1 MNSNFEYYKIF
12 YYVAKYE
19 NLTKAATVLKTS
31 QPAVTR
37 TIHKLENELGCRLF
51 TRSKTGMQLTPEGRT
66 FYGYV
71 AAGCAQ
77 FFKGENDLSNLISLE
92 NGTIYI
98 SATETALHCYLFQA
112 MEEFNSLYPNVRFK
126 ILNNSTTESVNAVKE
141 GKVDLA
147 FVSANLQVA
156 KPLRMKILRK
166 YHDILISGNR
176 FGELKDD
183 GKEVSLKELVS
194 YPWISL
200 TAETIT
206 RRFLNEY
213 FEKNS
218 LTFTPDMELAT
229 TDMILPAVKHNLGLG
244 FMPHEEGHAAAL
256 PLTEIVSKLCTL
268 VEHNPDAFE
277 RIVEQSYTTALG
289 SLDEECAFRNEIA
302 LLSVS
307 SAVLCWA
314 LKLLKQ
320 PDSAQTTHEVCQA
333 YINNCLSEWD
343 SSLDCNA
350 KEILHKALF
359 SASEAG
365 DIRFIRYEEVDSSY
379 DPERDIVQKKDAFL
393 LKGSLLKS
401 LLHEYA
407 PGYSASDVIS
417 RLQSEHL
424 LSEFSS
430 AKKIRIN
437 SGTYVDARLL
447 TLKSSCLTEYEDS
460 D

>member
-19 NLTKAATVLKTS
+19 NLTKAAAALKTS

-37 TIHKLENELGCRLF
+37 TIHKLEGELGCRLF
-51 TRSKTGMQLTPEGRT
+51 TRNKTGMKLTPEGRT

-166 YHDILISGNR
+166 YRDILIAGKR
-176 FGELKDD
+176 FEELKA
-183 GKEVSLKELVS
+183 GKEELSLKELVS

-213 FEKNS
+213 FEKNG
-218 LTFTPDMELAT
+218 LTFMPDMELAT
-229 TDMILPAVKHNLGLG
+229 TDMILPAVRHNLGLG
-244 FMPHEEGHAAAL
+244 FIPAEFADAELESGQVFEIKVKEKL
-256 PLTEIVSKLCTL
+256 P
-268 VEHNPDAFE
+268 E
-277 RIVEQSYTTALG
+277 RNIILIYDMEYPQS
-289 SLDEECAFRNEIA
+289 IA
-302 LLSVS
+302 
-307 SAVLCWA
+307 
-314 LKLLKQ
+314 
-320 PDSAQTTHEVCQA
+320 
-333 YINNCLSEWD
+333 
-343 SSLDCNA
+343 A
-350 KEILHKALF
+350 KEFQKFLKEKDNE
-359 SASEAG
+359 SAN
-365 DIRFIRYEEVDSSY
+365 Y
-379 DPERDIVQKKDAFL
+379 KK
-393 LKGSLLKS
+393 
-401 LLHEYA
+401 
-407 PGYSASDVIS
+407 
-417 RLQSEHL
+417 
-424 LSEFSS
+424 
-430 AKKIRIN
+430 
-437 SGTYVDARLL
+437 
-447 TLKSSCLTEYEDS
+447 
-460 D
+460 

>member
-19 NLTKAATVLKTS
+19 NLTKAATALKTS

-37 TIHKLENELGCRLF
+37 TIHKLEGELGCRLF
-51 TRSKTGMQLTPEGRT
+51 TRSKTGMKLTPEGRT

-166 YHDILISGNR
+166 YRDILIAGMR
-176 FGELKDD
+176 FEELKA
-183 GKEVSLKELVS
+183 GKEELSLKELVS

-213 FEKNS
+213 FEKNG
-218 LTFTPDMELAT
+218 LTFAPDMELAT
-229 TDMILPAVKHNLGLG
+229 TDMILPAVRHNLGLG
-244 FMPHEEGHAAAL
+244 FIPAEFADAELKSGQVFEIKVKEKL
-256 PLTEIVSKLCTL
+256 P
-268 VEHNPDAFE
+268 E
-277 RIVEQSYTTALG
+277 RNIILIYDMEYPQ
-289 SLDEECAFRNEIA
+289 RIA
-302 LLSVS
+302 
-307 SAVLCWA
+307 
-314 LKLLKQ
+314 
-320 PDSAQTTHEVCQA
+320 
-333 YINNCLSEWD
+333 
-343 SSLDCNA
+343 A
-350 KEILHKALF
+350 KEF
-359 SASEAG
+359 
-365 DIRFIRYEEVDSSY
+365 
-379 DPERDIVQKKDAFL
+379 QKFL
-393 LKGSLLKS
+393 KEKG
-401 LLHEYA
+401 
-407 PGYSASDVIS
+407 
-417 RLQSEHL
+417 
-424 LSEFSS
+424 
-430 AKKIRIN
+430 N
-437 SGTYVDARLL
+437 
-447 TLKSSCLTEYEDS
+447 
-460 D
+460 

>member
-19 NLTKAATVLKTS
+19 NLTKAATALKTS

-37 TIHKLENELGCRLF
+37 TIHKLEGELGCRLF
-51 TRSKTGMQLTPEGRT
+51 TRSKTGMKLTPEGRT

-141 GKVDLA
+141 GQVDLA

-166 YHDILISGNR
+166 YRDILIAGMR
-176 FGELKDD
+176 FEELKA
-183 GKEVSLKELVS
+183 GKEELSLKELVS

-213 FEKNS
+213 FEKNG
-218 LTFTPDMELAT
+218 LTFAPDMELAT
-229 TDMILPAVKHNLGLG
+229 TDMILPAVRHNLGLG
-244 FMPHEEGHAAAL
+244 FIPAEFADAELKSGQVFEIKVKEKL
-256 PLTEIVSKLCTL
+256 PERNIILIYDTEY
-268 VEHNPDAFE
+268 P
-277 RIVEQSYTTALG
+277 QS
-289 SLDEECAFRNEIA
+289 IA
-302 LLSVS
+302 
-307 SAVLCWA
+307 
-314 LKLLKQ
+314 
-320 PDSAQTTHEVCQA
+320 
-333 YINNCLSEWD
+333 
-343 SSLDCNA
+343 A
-350 KEILHKALF
+350 KEF
-359 SASEAG
+359 
-365 DIRFIRYEEVDSSY
+365 
-379 DPERDIVQKKDAFL
+379 QKFL
-393 LKGSLLKS
+393 KEKG
-401 LLHEYA
+401 
-407 PGYSASDVIS
+407 
-417 RLQSEHL
+417 
-424 LSEFSS
+424 
-430 AKKIRIN
+430 N
-437 SGTYVDARLL
+437 
-447 TLKSSCLTEYEDS
+447 
-460 D
+460 

>member
-19 NLTKAATVLKTS
+19 NLTKAATALKTS

-37 TIHKLENELGCRLF
+37 TIHKLEGELGCRLF
-51 TRSKTGMQLTPEGRT
+51 TRSKTGMKLTPEGRT

-147 FVSANLQVA
+147 FVSANLQVV

-166 YHDILISGNR
+166 YRDILIAGMR
-176 FGELKDD
+176 FEELKA
-183 GKEVSLKELVS
+183 GKEELSLKELVS

-213 FEKNS
+213 FEKNG
-218 LTFTPDMELAT
+218 LTFAPDMELAT
-229 TDMILPAVKHNLGLG
+229 TDMILPAVRHNLGLG
-244 FMPHEEGHAAAL
+244 FIPAEFADAELKSGQVFEIKVKEKL
-256 PLTEIVSKLCTL
+256 P
-268 VEHNPDAFE
+268 E
-277 RIVEQSYTTALG
+277 RNIILIYDMEYPQS
-289 SLDEECAFRNEIA
+289 IA
-302 LLSVS
+302 
-307 SAVLCWA
+307 
-314 LKLLKQ
+314 
-320 PDSAQTTHEVCQA
+320 
-333 YINNCLSEWD
+333 
-343 SSLDCNA
+343 A
-350 KEILHKALF
+350 KEFQKFLKEKDNESANHK
-359 SASEAG
+359 
-365 DIRFIRYEEVDSSY
+365 
-379 DPERDIVQKKDAFL
+379 K
-393 LKGSLLKS
+393 
-401 LLHEYA
+401 
-407 PGYSASDVIS
+407 
-417 RLQSEHL
+417 
-424 LSEFSS
+424 
-430 AKKIRIN
+430 
-437 SGTYVDARLL
+437 
-447 TLKSSCLTEYEDS
+447 
-460 D
+460 

>member
-19 NLTKAATVLKTS
+19 NLTKAATALKTS

-37 TIHKLENELGCRLF
+37 TIHKLEGELGCRLF
-51 TRSKTGMQLTPEGRT
+51 TRSKTGMKLTPEGRT

-166 YHDILISGNR
+166 YRDILIAGMR
-176 FGELKDD
+176 FEELKA
-183 GKEVSLKELVS
+183 GKEELPLKELVS

-213 FEKNS
+213 FEKNG
-218 LTFTPDMELAT
+218 LTFAPDMELAT
-229 TDMILPAVKHNLGLG
+229 TDMILPAVRHNLGLG
-244 FMPHEEGHAAAL
+244 FIPAEFADAELESGQVFEIKVKEKL
-256 PLTEIVSKLCTL
+256 PERNIILIY
-268 VEHNPDAFE
+268 DAE
-277 RIVEQSYTTALG
+277 YPQS
-289 SLDEECAFRNEIA
+289 IA
-302 LLSVS
+302 
-307 SAVLCWA
+307 
-314 LKLLKQ
+314 
-320 PDSAQTTHEVCQA
+320 
-333 YINNCLSEWD
+333 
-343 SSLDCNA
+343 A
-350 KEILHKALF
+350 KEF
-359 SASEAG
+359 
-365 DIRFIRYEEVDSSY
+365 
-379 DPERDIVQKKDAFL
+379 QKFLKDRE
-393 LKGSLLKS
+393 K
-401 LLHEYA
+401 
-407 PGYSASDVIS
+407 
-417 RLQSEHL
+417 
-424 LSEFSS
+424 
-430 AKKIRIN
+430 
-437 SGTYVDARLL
+437 
-447 TLKSSCLTEYEDS
+447 
-460 D
+460 

>member
-19 NLTKAATVLKTS
+19 NLTKAATALKTS

-37 TIHKLENELGCRLF
+37 TIHKLEGELGCRLF
-51 TRSKTGMQLTPEGRT
+51 TRSKTGMKLTPEGRT

-166 YHDILISGNR
+166 YRDILIAGMR
-176 FGELKDD
+176 FEELKA
-183 GKEVSLKELVS
+183 GKEELSLKELVS

-213 FEKNS
+213 FEKNG
-218 LTFTPDMELAT
+218 LTFAPDMELAT
-229 TDMILPAVKHNLGLG
+229 TDMILPAVRHNLGLG
-244 FMPHEEGHAAAL
+244 FIPAEFADAELKSGQVF
-256 PLTEIVSKLCTL
+256 EIKVK
-268 VEHNPDAFE
+268 EKPPE
-277 RIVEQSYTTALG
+277 RNIVLIYDMEYPQS
-289 SLDEECAFRNEIA
+289 IA
-302 LLSVS
+302 
-307 SAVLCWA
+307 
-314 LKLLKQ
+314 
-320 PDSAQTTHEVCQA
+320 
-333 YINNCLSEWD
+333 
-343 SSLDCNA
+343 A
-350 KEILHKALF
+350 KEF
-359 SASEAG
+359 
-365 DIRFIRYEEVDSSY
+365 
-379 DPERDIVQKKDAFL
+379 QKFL
-393 LKGSLLKS
+393 KEKG
-401 LLHEYA
+401 
-407 PGYSASDVIS
+407 
-417 RLQSEHL
+417 
-424 LSEFSS
+424 
-430 AKKIRIN
+430 N
-437 SGTYVDARLL
+437 
-447 TLKSSCLTEYEDS
+447 
-460 D
+460 

>member
-1 MNSNFEYYKIF
+1 MGLKTSYIQFFCVLQFTITQAAEGSRQKMNSNFEYYKIF

-19 NLTKAATVLKTS
+19 NLTKAATALKTS

-37 TIHKLENELGCRLF
+37 TIHKLEGELGCRLF
-51 TRSKTGMQLTPEGRT
+51 TRSKTGMKLTPEGRT

-166 YHDILISGNR
+166 YRDILIAGKR
-176 FGELKDD
+176 FEELKA
-183 GKEVSLKELVS
+183 GKEELSLKELVS

-200 TAETIT
+200 TAETIS

-244 FMPHEEGHAAAL
+244 FIPAEFADSELKSGQVFEIKVKEKL
-256 PLTEIVSKLCTL
+256 PERNIILIYD
-268 VEHNPDAFE
+268 VEYP
-277 RIVEQSYTTALG
+277 QS
-289 SLDEECAFRNEIA
+289 IA
-302 LLSVS
+302 
-307 SAVLCWA
+307 
-314 LKLLKQ
+314 
-320 PDSAQTTHEVCQA
+320 
-333 YINNCLSEWD
+333 
-343 SSLDCNA
+343 A
-350 KEILHKALF
+350 KEF
-359 SASEAG
+359 
-365 DIRFIRYEEVDSSY
+365 
-379 DPERDIVQKKDAFL
+379 QKFL
-393 LKGSLLKS
+393 KEK
-401 LLHEYA
+401 EM
-407 PGYSASDVIS
+407 
-417 RLQSEHL
+417 
-424 LSEFSS
+424 
-430 AKKIRIN
+430 
-437 SGTYVDARLL
+437 
-447 TLKSSCLTEYEDS
+447 
-460 D
+460 

>member
-19 NLTKAATVLKTS
+19 NLTKAATALKTS

-37 TIHKLENELGCRLF
+37 TIHKLEGELGCRLF
-51 TRSKTGMQLTPEGRT
+51 TRSKTGMKLTPEGRT

-166 YHDILISGNR
+166 YRDILIAGKR
-176 FGELKDD
+176 FEELKA
-183 GKEVSLKELVS
+183 GKEELSLKELVS

-213 FEKNS
+213 FEKNG
-218 LTFTPDMELAT
+218 LTFAPDMELAT
-229 TDMILPAVKHNLGLG
+229 TDMILPAVRHNLGMG
-244 FMPHEEGHAAAL
+244 FIPAEFADAELESGQVFEIKVKEKL
-256 PLTEIVSKLCTL
+256 PERNIVLIYDM
-268 VEHNPDAFE
+268 EYP
-277 RIVEQSYTTALG
+277 QS
-289 SLDEECAFRNEIA
+289 IA
-302 LLSVS
+302 
-307 SAVLCWA
+307 
-314 LKLLKQ
+314 
-320 PDSAQTTHEVCQA
+320 
-333 YINNCLSEWD
+333 
-343 SSLDCNA
+343 A
-350 KEILHKALF
+350 KEF
-359 SASEAG
+359 
-365 DIRFIRYEEVDSSY
+365 
-379 DPERDIVQKKDAFL
+379 QKFL
-393 LKGSLLKS
+393 KEKG
-401 LLHEYA
+401 
-407 PGYSASDVIS
+407 
-417 RLQSEHL
+417 
-424 LSEFSS
+424 
-430 AKKIRIN
+430 N
-437 SGTYVDARLL
+437 
-447 TLKSSCLTEYEDS
+447 
-460 D
+460 

>member
-19 NLTKAATVLKTS
+19 NLTKAATALKTS

-37 TIHKLENELGCRLF
+37 TIHKLEGELGCRLF
-51 TRSKTGMQLTPEGRT
+51 TRSKTGMKLTPEGRT

-166 YHDILISGNR
+166 YRDILIAGKR
-176 FGELKDD
+176 FEELKA
-183 GKEVSLKELVS
+183 GKEELSLKELVS

-229 TDMILPAVKHNLGLG
+229 TDMILPAVRHNLGLG
-244 FMPHEEGHAAAL
+244 FIPAEFADSELKSGQVFEIKVKEKL
-256 PLTEIVSKLCTL
+256 P
-268 VEHNPDAFE
+268 E
-277 RIVEQSYTTALG
+277 RNIILIYDMKYPQS
-289 SLDEECAFRNEIA
+289 IA
-302 LLSVS
+302 
-307 SAVLCWA
+307 
-314 LKLLKQ
+314 
-320 PDSAQTTHEVCQA
+320 
-333 YINNCLSEWD
+333 
-343 SSLDCNA
+343 A
-350 KEILHKALF
+350 KEF
-359 SASEAG
+359 
-365 DIRFIRYEEVDSSY
+365 
-379 DPERDIVQKKDAFL
+379 QKFL
-393 LKGSLLKS
+393 KEK
-401 LLHEYA
+401 EM
-407 PGYSASDVIS
+407 
-417 RLQSEHL
+417 
-424 LSEFSS
+424 
-430 AKKIRIN
+430 
-437 SGTYVDARLL
+437 
-447 TLKSSCLTEYEDS
+447 
-460 D
+460 

>member
-1 MNSNFEYYKIF
+1 MNSNFEYYKVF

-19 NLTKAATVLKTS
+19 NLTKASSVLKTS

-37 TIHKLENELGCRLF
+37 TIHNLENELGCRLF
-51 TRSKTGMQLTPEGRT
+51 TRSKTGMKLTPEGRT

-166 YHDILISGNR
+166 YRDILIAGMR
-176 FGELKDD
+176 FEELKA
-183 GKEVSLKELVS
+183 GKEELSLKELVS

-213 FEKNS
+213 FEKNG
-218 LTFTPDMELAT
+218 LTFAPDMELAT
-229 TDMILPAVKHNLGLG
+229 TDMILPAVRHNLGLG
-244 FMPHEEGHAAAL
+244 FIPAEFADAELKSGQVFEIKVKEKL
-256 PLTEIVSKLCTL
+256 PERNIVLIYDM
-268 VEHNPDAFE
+268 EYP
-277 RIVEQSYTTALG
+277 QS
-289 SLDEECAFRNEIA
+289 IA
-302 LLSVS
+302 
-307 SAVLCWA
+307 
-314 LKLLKQ
+314 
-320 PDSAQTTHEVCQA
+320 
-333 YINNCLSEWD
+333 
-343 SSLDCNA
+343 A
-350 KEILHKALF
+350 KEFQKFLKEKDNE
-359 SASEAG
+359 SAN
-365 DIRFIRYEEVDSSY
+365 Y
-379 DPERDIVQKKDAFL
+379 KK
-393 LKGSLLKS
+393 
-401 LLHEYA
+401 
-407 PGYSASDVIS
+407 
-417 RLQSEHL
+417 
-424 LSEFSS
+424 
-430 AKKIRIN
+430 
-437 SGTYVDARLL
+437 
-447 TLKSSCLTEYEDS
+447 
-460 D
+460 

>member
-19 NLTKAATVLKTS
+19 NLTKAATALKTS

-37 TIHKLENELGCRLF
+37 TIHKLEGELGCRLF
-51 TRSKTGMQLTPEGRT
+51 TRSKTGMKLTPEGRT

-166 YHDILISGNR
+166 YRDILIAGMR
-176 FGELKDD
+176 FEELKA
-183 GKEVSLKELVS
+183 GKEELSLKELVS

-213 FEKNS
+213 FEKNG
-218 LTFTPDMELAT
+218 LTFAPDMELAT
-229 TDMILPAVKHNLGLG
+229 TDMILPAVRHNLGLG
-244 FMPHEEGHAAAL
+244 FIPAEFADAELESGQVFEIKVKEKL
-256 PLTEIVSKLCTL
+256 PERNIVLIYDM
-268 VEHNPDAFE
+268 EYP
-277 RIVEQSYTTALG
+277 QS
-289 SLDEECAFRNEIA
+289 IA
-302 LLSVS
+302 
-307 SAVLCWA
+307 
-314 LKLLKQ
+314 
-320 PDSAQTTHEVCQA
+320 
-333 YINNCLSEWD
+333 
-343 SSLDCNA
+343 A
-350 KEILHKALF
+350 KEF
-359 SASEAG
+359 
-365 DIRFIRYEEVDSSY
+365 
-379 DPERDIVQKKDAFL
+379 QKFL
-393 LKGSLLKS
+393 KEKG
-401 LLHEYA
+401 
-407 PGYSASDVIS
+407 
-417 RLQSEHL
+417 
-424 LSEFSS
+424 
-430 AKKIRIN
+430 N
-437 SGTYVDARLL
+437 
-447 TLKSSCLTEYEDS
+447 
-460 D
+460 

>member
-19 NLTKAATVLKTS
+19 NLTKAATALKTS

-37 TIHKLENELGCRLF
+37 TIHKLEGELGCRLF
-51 TRSKTGMQLTPEGRT
+51 TRSKTGMKLTPEGRT

-77 FFKGENDLSNLISLE
+77 FFKGENDLSNLISME

-166 YHDILISGNR
+166 YRDILIAGMR
-176 FGELKDD
+176 FEELKA
-183 GKEVSLKELVS
+183 GKEELSLKELVS

-213 FEKNS
+213 FEKNG
-218 LTFTPDMELAT
+218 LTFAPDMELAT
-229 TDMILPAVKHNLGLG
+229 TDMILPAVRHNLGLG
-244 FMPHEEGHAAAL
+244 FIPAEFADAELKSGQVFEIKVKEKL
-256 PLTEIVSKLCTL
+256 P
-268 VEHNPDAFE
+268 E
-277 RIVEQSYTTALG
+277 RNIILIYDMEYPQS
-289 SLDEECAFRNEIA
+289 IA
-302 LLSVS
+302 
-307 SAVLCWA
+307 
-314 LKLLKQ
+314 
-320 PDSAQTTHEVCQA
+320 
-333 YINNCLSEWD
+333 
-343 SSLDCNA
+343 A
-350 KEILHKALF
+350 KEF
-359 SASEAG
+359 
-365 DIRFIRYEEVDSSY
+365 
-379 DPERDIVQKKDAFL
+379 QKFL
-393 LKGSLLKS
+393 KEKG
-401 LLHEYA
+401 
-407 PGYSASDVIS
+407 
-417 RLQSEHL
+417 
-424 LSEFSS
+424 
-430 AKKIRIN
+430 N
-437 SGTYVDARLL
+437 
-447 TLKSSCLTEYEDS
+447 
-460 D
+460 

>member
-19 NLTKAATVLKTS
+19 NLTKAATALKTS

-37 TIHKLENELGCRLF
+37 TIHKLEGELGCRLF
-51 TRSKTGMQLTPEGRT
+51 TRSKTGMKLTPEGRT

-166 YHDILISGNR
+166 YRDILIAGMR
-176 FGELKDD
+176 FEELKA
-183 GKEVSLKELVS
+183 GKEELSLKELVS

-213 FEKNS
+213 FEKNG
-218 LTFTPDMELAT
+218 LTFAPDMELAT
-229 TDMILPAVKHNLGLG
+229 TDMILPAVRHNLGLG
-244 FMPHEEGHAAAL
+244 FIPAEFADAELKSGQVF
-256 PLTEIVSKLCTL
+256 EIKVKEKL
-268 VEHNPDAFE
+268 
-277 RIVEQSYTTALG
+277 
-289 SLDEECAFRNEIA
+289 
-302 LLSVS
+302 
-307 SAVLCWA
+307 
-314 LKLLKQ
+314 
-320 PDSAQTTHEVCQA
+320 
-333 YINNCLSEWD
+333 
-343 SSLDCNA
+343 
-350 KEILHKALF
+350 
-359 SASEAG
+359 
-365 DIRFIRYEEVDSSY
+365 
-379 DPERDIVQKKDAFL
+379 PERNIILIYDM
-393 LKGSLLKS
+393 
-401 LLHEYA
+401 EY
-407 PGYSASDVIS
+407 P
-417 RLQSEHL
+417 QSIA
-424 LSEFSS
+424 
-430 AKKIRIN
+430 AKKFQKF
-437 SGTYVDARLL
+437 
-447 TLKSSCLTEYEDS
+447 LKEKGN
-460 D
+460 

>member
-19 NLTKAATVLKTS
+19 NLTKAATALKTS

-37 TIHKLENELGCRLF
+37 TIHKLEGELGCRLF
-51 TRSKTGMQLTPEGRT
+51 TRSKTGMKLTPEGRT

-166 YHDILISGNR
+166 YRDILITGKR
-176 FGELKDD
+176 FEELKA
-183 GKEVSLKELVS
+183 GKEELSLKELVS

-213 FEKNS
+213 FEKNG
-218 LTFTPDMELAT
+218 LTFMPDMELAT
-229 TDMILPAVKHNLGLG
+229 TDMILPAVRHNLGLG
-244 FMPHEEGHAAAL
+244 FIPAEFADAELKSGQVFEIKVKEKL
-256 PLTEIVSKLCTL
+256 P
-268 VEHNPDAFE
+268 E
-277 RIVEQSYTTALG
+277 RNIILIYDMEYPQS
-289 SLDEECAFRNEIA
+289 IA
-302 LLSVS
+302 
-307 SAVLCWA
+307 
-314 LKLLKQ
+314 
-320 PDSAQTTHEVCQA
+320 
-333 YINNCLSEWD
+333 
-343 SSLDCNA
+343 A
-350 KEILHKALF
+350 KEF
-359 SASEAG
+359 
-365 DIRFIRYEEVDSSY
+365 
-379 DPERDIVQKKDAFL
+379 QKFL
-393 LKGSLLKS
+393 KEKG
-401 LLHEYA
+401 
-407 PGYSASDVIS
+407 
-417 RLQSEHL
+417 
-424 LSEFSS
+424 
-430 AKKIRIN
+430 N
-437 SGTYVDARLL
+437 
-447 TLKSSCLTEYEDS
+447 
-460 D
+460 

>member
-19 NLTKAATVLKTS
+19 NLTKAATALKTS

-37 TIHKLENELGCRLF
+37 TIHKLEGELGCRLF
-51 TRSKTGMQLTPEGRT
+51 TRSKTGMKLTPEGRT

-147 FVSANLQVA
+147 FVSSNLQVA

-166 YHDILISGNR
+166 YRDILIAGKR
-176 FGELKDD
+176 FEELKA
-183 GKEVSLKELVS
+183 GKEELSLKELVS

-213 FEKNS
+213 FEKNG
-218 LTFTPDMELAT
+218 LTFMPDMELAT
-229 TDMILPAVKHNLGLG
+229 TDMILPAVRHNLGLG
-244 FMPHEEGHAAAL
+244 FIPAEFADAELKSGQVFEIKVKEKL
-256 PLTEIVSKLCTL
+256 PERNIVLIYDM
-268 VEHNPDAFE
+268 EYP
-277 RIVEQSYTTALG
+277 QS
-289 SLDEECAFRNEIA
+289 IA
-302 LLSVS
+302 
-307 SAVLCWA
+307 
-314 LKLLKQ
+314 
-320 PDSAQTTHEVCQA
+320 
-333 YINNCLSEWD
+333 
-343 SSLDCNA
+343 A
-350 KEILHKALF
+350 KEF
-359 SASEAG
+359 
-365 DIRFIRYEEVDSSY
+365 
-379 DPERDIVQKKDAFL
+379 QKFL
-393 LKGSLLKS
+393 KEKG
-401 LLHEYA
+401 
-407 PGYSASDVIS
+407 
-417 RLQSEHL
+417 
-424 LSEFSS
+424 
-430 AKKIRIN
+430 N
-437 SGTYVDARLL
+437 
-447 TLKSSCLTEYEDS
+447 
-460 D
+460 

>member
-19 NLTKAATVLKTS
+19 NLTKAATALKTS

-37 TIHKLENELGCRLF
+37 TIHKLEGELGCRLF
-51 TRSKTGMQLTPEGRT
+51 TRSKTGMKLTPEGRT

-166 YHDILISGNR
+166 YRDILIAGMR
-176 FGELKDD
+176 FEELKA
-183 GKEVSLKELVS
+183 GKEELSLKELVS

-218 LTFTPDMELAT
+218 LTFTPDM
-229 TDMILPAVKHNLGLG
+229 
-244 FMPHEEGHAAAL
+244 
-256 PLTEIVSKLCTL
+256 
-268 VEHNPDAFE
+268 
-277 RIVEQSYTTALG
+277 
-289 SLDEECAFRNEIA
+289 
-302 LLSVS
+302 
-307 SAVLCWA
+307 
-314 LKLLKQ
+314 
-320 PDSAQTTHEVCQA
+320 
-333 YINNCLSEWD
+333 
-343 SSLDCNA
+343 
-350 KEILHKALF
+350 
-359 SASEAG
+359 
-365 DIRFIRYEEVDSSY
+365 
-379 DPERDIVQKKDAFL
+379 
-393 LKGSLLKS
+393 
-401 LLHEYA
+401 
-407 PGYSASDVIS
+407 
-417 RLQSEHL
+417 
-424 LSEFSS
+424 
-430 AKKIRIN
+430 
-437 SGTYVDARLL
+437 
-447 TLKSSCLTEYEDS
+447 
-460 D
+460 

>member
-19 NLTKAATVLKTS
+19 NLTKAATALKNS

-37 TIHKLENELGCRLF
+37 TIHKLEGELGCRLF
-51 TRSKTGMQLTPEGRT
+51 TRSKTGMKLTPEGRT

-166 YHDILISGNR
+166 YRDILIAGKR
-176 FGELKDD
+176 FEELKA
-183 GKEVSLKELVS
+183 GKEELSLKELVS

-200 TAETIT
+200 TAETIS

-244 FMPHEEGHAAAL
+244 FIPAEFADSELKSGQVFEIKVKEKL
-256 PLTEIVSKLCTL
+256 P
-268 VEHNPDAFE
+268 E
-277 RIVEQSYTTALG
+277 RNIILIYDMEYPQS
-289 SLDEECAFRNEIA
+289 IA
-302 LLSVS
+302 
-307 SAVLCWA
+307 
-314 LKLLKQ
+314 
-320 PDSAQTTHEVCQA
+320 
-333 YINNCLSEWD
+333 
-343 SSLDCNA
+343 A
-350 KEILHKALF
+350 KEF
-359 SASEAG
+359 
-365 DIRFIRYEEVDSSY
+365 
-379 DPERDIVQKKDAFL
+379 QKFL
-393 LKGSLLKS
+393 KEK
-401 LLHEYA
+401 EM
-407 PGYSASDVIS
+407 
-417 RLQSEHL
+417 
-424 LSEFSS
+424 
-430 AKKIRIN
+430 
-437 SGTYVDARLL
+437 
-447 TLKSSCLTEYEDS
+447 
-460 D
+460 

>member
-19 NLTKAATVLKTS
+19 NLTKAATVLKPS

-229 TDMILPAVKHNLGLG
+229 TDMILPAVRHNLGLG
-244 FMPHEEGHAAAL
+244 FIPAEFADSELKSGQVFEIKVKEKL
-256 PLTEIVSKLCTL
+256 P
-268 VEHNPDAFE
+268 E
-277 RIVEQSYTTALG
+277 RNIILIYDKEYPQS
-289 SLDEECAFRNEIA
+289 IA
-302 LLSVS
+302 
-307 SAVLCWA
+307 
-314 LKLLKQ
+314 
-320 PDSAQTTHEVCQA
+320 
-333 YINNCLSEWD
+333 
-343 SSLDCNA
+343 A
-350 KEILHKALF
+350 KEF
-359 SASEAG
+359 
-365 DIRFIRYEEVDSSY
+365 
-379 DPERDIVQKKDAFL
+379 QKFL
-393 LKGSLLKS
+393 KEK
-401 LLHEYA
+401 EM
-407 PGYSASDVIS
+407 
-417 RLQSEHL
+417 
-424 LSEFSS
+424 
-430 AKKIRIN
+430 
-437 SGTYVDARLL
+437 
-447 TLKSSCLTEYEDS
+447 
-460 D
+460 

>member
-37 TIHKLENELGCRLF
+37 TIHQLENELGCRLF

-229 TDMILPAVKHNLGLG
+229 TDMILPAVRHNLGLG
-244 FMPHEEGHAAAL
+244 FIPAEFADSELKSGQVFEIKVKEKL
-256 PLTEIVSKLCTL
+256 P
-268 VEHNPDAFE
+268 E
-277 RIVEQSYTTALG
+277 RNIILIYDKEYPQS
-289 SLDEECAFRNEIA
+289 IA
-302 LLSVS
+302 
-307 SAVLCWA
+307 
-314 LKLLKQ
+314 
-320 PDSAQTTHEVCQA
+320 
-333 YINNCLSEWD
+333 
-343 SSLDCNA
+343 A
-350 KEILHKALF
+350 KEF
-359 SASEAG
+359 
-365 DIRFIRYEEVDSSY
+365 
-379 DPERDIVQKKDAFL
+379 QKFL
-393 LKGSLLKS
+393 KEK
-401 LLHEYA
+401 EM
-407 PGYSASDVIS
+407 
-417 RLQSEHL
+417 
-424 LSEFSS
+424 
-430 AKKIRIN
+430 
-437 SGTYVDARLL
+437 
-447 TLKSSCLTEYEDS
+447 
-460 D
+460 

>member
-19 NLTKAATVLKTS
+19 NLTKAAAALKTS

-37 TIHKLENELGCRLF
+37 TIHKLEGELGCRLF
-51 TRSKTGMQLTPEGRT
+51 TRSKTGMKLTPEGRT

-166 YHDILISGNR
+166 YRDILIAGKR
-176 FGELKDD
+176 FEELKA
-183 GKEVSLKELVS
+183 GKEELSLKELVS

-213 FEKNS
+213 FEKNG
-218 LTFTPDMELAT
+218 LTFMPDMELAT
-229 TDMILPAVKHNLGLG
+229 TDMILPAVRHNLGLG
-244 FMPHEEGHAAAL
+244 FIPAEFADAELESGQVFEIKVKEKL
-256 PLTEIVSKLCTL
+256 PERNIVLIYDM
-268 VEHNPDAFE
+268 EYP
-277 RIVEQSYTTALG
+277 QS
-289 SLDEECAFRNEIA
+289 IA
-302 LLSVS
+302 
-307 SAVLCWA
+307 
-314 LKLLKQ
+314 
-320 PDSAQTTHEVCQA
+320 
-333 YINNCLSEWD
+333 
-343 SSLDCNA
+343 A
-350 KEILHKALF
+350 KEF
-359 SASEAG
+359 
-365 DIRFIRYEEVDSSY
+365 
-379 DPERDIVQKKDAFL
+379 QKFL
-393 LKGSLLKS
+393 KEKG
-401 LLHEYA
+401 
-407 PGYSASDVIS
+407 
-417 RLQSEHL
+417 
-424 LSEFSS
+424 
-430 AKKIRIN
+430 N
-437 SGTYVDARLL
+437 
-447 TLKSSCLTEYEDS
+447 
-460 D
+460 

>member
-19 NLTKAATVLKTS
+19 NLTKAATALKTS

-37 TIHKLENELGCRLF
+37 TIHKLEGELGCRLF
-51 TRSKTGMQLTPEGRT
+51 TRSKTGMKLTPEGRT

-156 KPLRMKILRK
+156 RPLRMKILRK
-166 YHDILISGNR
+166 YRDILIAGKR
-176 FGELKDD
+176 FEELKA
-183 GKEVSLKELVS
+183 GKEELSLKELVS

-213 FEKNS
+213 FEKNG
-218 LTFTPDMELAT
+218 LTFAPDMELAT
-229 TDMILPAVKHNLGLG
+229 TDMILPAVRHNLGMG
-244 FMPHEEGHAAAL
+244 FIPAEFADAELESGQVFEIKVKEKL
-256 PLTEIVSKLCTL
+256 PERNIVLIYDM
-268 VEHNPDAFE
+268 EYP
-277 RIVEQSYTTALG
+277 QS
-289 SLDEECAFRNEIA
+289 IA
-302 LLSVS
+302 
-307 SAVLCWA
+307 
-314 LKLLKQ
+314 
-320 PDSAQTTHEVCQA
+320 
-333 YINNCLSEWD
+333 
-343 SSLDCNA
+343 A
-350 KEILHKALF
+350 KEF
-359 SASEAG
+359 
-365 DIRFIRYEEVDSSY
+365 
-379 DPERDIVQKKDAFL
+379 QKFLKDRE
-393 LKGSLLKS
+393 K
-401 LLHEYA
+401 
-407 PGYSASDVIS
+407 
-417 RLQSEHL
+417 
-424 LSEFSS
+424 
-430 AKKIRIN
+430 
-437 SGTYVDARLL
+437 
-447 TLKSSCLTEYEDS
+447 
-460 D
+460 

>member
-19 NLTKAATVLKTS
+19 NLTKAATALKTS

-37 TIHKLENELGCRLF
+37 TIHKLEGELGCRLF
-51 TRSKTGMQLTPEGRT
+51 TRSKTGMKLTPEGRT

-112 MEEFNSLYPNVRFK
+112 MEEFNGLYPNVRFK

-166 YHDILISGNR
+166 YRDILIAGKR
-176 FGELKDD
+176 FEELKA
-183 GKEVSLKELVS
+183 GKEELSLKELVS

-213 FEKNS
+213 FEKNG
-218 LTFTPDMELAT
+218 LTFMPDMELAT
-229 TDMILPAVKHNLGLG
+229 TDMILPAVRHNLGLG
-244 FMPHEEGHAAAL
+244 FIPAEFADAELESGQVFEIKVKEKL
-256 PLTEIVSKLCTL
+256 PERNIVLIYDM
-268 VEHNPDAFE
+268 EYP
-277 RIVEQSYTTALG
+277 QS
-289 SLDEECAFRNEIA
+289 IA
-302 LLSVS
+302 
-307 SAVLCWA
+307 
-314 LKLLKQ
+314 
-320 PDSAQTTHEVCQA
+320 
-333 YINNCLSEWD
+333 
-343 SSLDCNA
+343 A
-350 KEILHKALF
+350 KEF
-359 SASEAG
+359 
-365 DIRFIRYEEVDSSY
+365 
-379 DPERDIVQKKDAFL
+379 QKFLKEKD
-393 LKGSLLKS
+393 
-401 LLHEYA
+401 
-407 PGYSASDVIS
+407 
-417 RLQSEHL
+417 
-424 LSEFSS
+424 
-430 AKKIRIN
+430 N
-437 SGTYVDARLL
+437 
-447 TLKSSCLTEYEDS
+447 
-460 D
+460 

>member
-19 NLTKAATVLKTS
+19 NLTKAATALKTS

-37 TIHKLENELGCRLF
+37 TIHKLEGELGCRLF
-51 TRSKTGMQLTPEGRT
+51 TRSKSGMKLTPEGRT

-166 YHDILISGNR
+166 YRDILIAGMR
-176 FGELKDD
+176 FEELKA
-183 GKEVSLKELVS
+183 GKEELSLKELVS

-213 FEKNS
+213 FEKNG
-218 LTFTPDMELAT
+218 LTFAPDMELAT
-229 TDMILPAVKHNLGLG
+229 TDMILPAVRHNLGLG
-244 FMPHEEGHAAAL
+244 FIPAEFADAELKSGQVFEIKVKEKL
-256 PLTEIVSKLCTL
+256 PERNIVLIYDM
-268 VEHNPDAFE
+268 EYP
-277 RIVEQSYTTALG
+277 QS
-289 SLDEECAFRNEIA
+289 IA
-302 LLSVS
+302 
-307 SAVLCWA
+307 
-314 LKLLKQ
+314 
-320 PDSAQTTHEVCQA
+320 
-333 YINNCLSEWD
+333 
-343 SSLDCNA
+343 A
-350 KEILHKALF
+350 KEF
-359 SASEAG
+359 
-365 DIRFIRYEEVDSSY
+365 
-379 DPERDIVQKKDAFL
+379 QKFL
-393 LKGSLLKS
+393 KEKG
-401 LLHEYA
+401 
-407 PGYSASDVIS
+407 
-417 RLQSEHL
+417 
-424 LSEFSS
+424 
-430 AKKIRIN
+430 N
-437 SGTYVDARLL
+437 
-447 TLKSSCLTEYEDS
+447 
-460 D
+460 

>member
-19 NLTKAATVLKTS
+19 NLTKAATALKTS

-37 TIHKLENELGCRLF
+37 TIHKLEGELGCRLF
-51 TRSKTGMQLTPEGRT
+51 TRSKTGMKLTPEGRT

-166 YHDILISGNR
+166 YRDILIAGMR
-176 FGELKDD
+176 CEELKA
-183 GKEVSLKELVS
+183 GTEELSLKELVS

-213 FEKNS
+213 FEKNG
-218 LTFTPDMELAT
+218 LTFAPDMELAT
-229 TDMILPAVKHNLGLG
+229 TDMILPAVRHNLGLG
-244 FMPHEEGHAAAL
+244 FIPAEFADAELKSGQVFEIKVKEKL
-256 PLTEIVSKLCTL
+256 PERNIVLIYDM
-268 VEHNPDAFE
+268 EYP
-277 RIVEQSYTTALG
+277 QS
-289 SLDEECAFRNEIA
+289 IA
-302 LLSVS
+302 
-307 SAVLCWA
+307 
-314 LKLLKQ
+314 
-320 PDSAQTTHEVCQA
+320 
-333 YINNCLSEWD
+333 
-343 SSLDCNA
+343 A
-350 KEILHKALF
+350 KEF
-359 SASEAG
+359 
-365 DIRFIRYEEVDSSY
+365 
-379 DPERDIVQKKDAFL
+379 QKFL
-393 LKGSLLKS
+393 KEKG
-401 LLHEYA
+401 
-407 PGYSASDVIS
+407 
-417 RLQSEHL
+417 
-424 LSEFSS
+424 
-430 AKKIRIN
+430 N
-437 SGTYVDARLL
+437 
-447 TLKSSCLTEYEDS
+447 
-460 D
+460 

>member
-19 NLTKAATVLKTS
+19 NLTKAATALKTS

-37 TIHKLENELGCRLF
+37 TIHKLEGELGCRLF
-51 TRSKTGMQLTPEGRT
+51 TRSKTGMKLTPEGRT

-156 KPLRMKILRK
+156 RPLRMKILRK
-166 YHDILISGNR
+166 YRDILIAGKR
-176 FGELKDD
+176 FEELKA
-183 GKEVSLKELVS
+183 GKEELSLKELVS

-213 FEKNS
+213 FEKNG
-218 LTFTPDMELAT
+218 LTFAPDMELAT
-229 TDMILPAVKHNLGLG
+229 TDMILPAVRHNLGLG
-244 FMPHEEGHAAAL
+244 FIPAEFADAELESGQVFEIKVKEKL
-256 PLTEIVSKLCTL
+256 PERNIVLIYDM
-268 VEHNPDAFE
+268 EYP
-277 RIVEQSYTTALG
+277 QS
-289 SLDEECAFRNEIA
+289 IA
-302 LLSVS
+302 
-307 SAVLCWA
+307 
-314 LKLLKQ
+314 
-320 PDSAQTTHEVCQA
+320 
-333 YINNCLSEWD
+333 
-343 SSLDCNA
+343 A
-350 KEILHKALF
+350 KEF
-359 SASEAG
+359 
-365 DIRFIRYEEVDSSY
+365 
-379 DPERDIVQKKDAFL
+379 QKFLKEKD
-393 LKGSLLKS
+393 
-401 LLHEYA
+401 
-407 PGYSASDVIS
+407 
-417 RLQSEHL
+417 
-424 LSEFSS
+424 
-430 AKKIRIN
+430 N
-437 SGTYVDARLL
+437 
-447 TLKSSCLTEYEDS
+447 
-460 D
+460 

>member
-19 NLTKAATVLKTS
+19 NLTKAATALKTS

-37 TIHKLENELGCRLF
+37 TIHKLEGELGCRLF
-51 TRSKTGMQLTPEGRT
+51 TRSKTGMKLTPEGRT

-166 YHDILISGNR
+166 YRDILIAGMR
-176 FGELKDD
+176 FEELKA
-183 GKEVSLKELVS
+183 GKEELSLKELVA

-213 FEKNS
+213 FEKNG
-218 LTFTPDMELAT
+218 LTFAPDMELAT
-229 TDMILPAVKHNLGLG
+229 TDMILPAVRHNLGLG
-244 FMPHEEGHAAAL
+244 FIPAEFADAELKSGQVFEIKVKEKL
-256 PLTEIVSKLCTL
+256 P
-268 VEHNPDAFE
+268 E
-277 RIVEQSYTTALG
+277 RNIILIYDMEYPQS
-289 SLDEECAFRNEIA
+289 IA
-302 LLSVS
+302 
-307 SAVLCWA
+307 
-314 LKLLKQ
+314 
-320 PDSAQTTHEVCQA
+320 
-333 YINNCLSEWD
+333 
-343 SSLDCNA
+343 A
-350 KEILHKALF
+350 KEF
-359 SASEAG
+359 
-365 DIRFIRYEEVDSSY
+365 
-379 DPERDIVQKKDAFL
+379 QKFL
-393 LKGSLLKS
+393 KEKG
-401 LLHEYA
+401 
-407 PGYSASDVIS
+407 
-417 RLQSEHL
+417 
-424 LSEFSS
+424 
-430 AKKIRIN
+430 N
-437 SGTYVDARLL
+437 
-447 TLKSSCLTEYEDS
+447 
-460 D
+460 

>member
-19 NLTKAATVLKTS
+19 NLTKAATALKTS

-37 TIHKLENELGCRLF
+37 TIHKLEGELGCRLF
-51 TRSKTGMQLTPEGRT
+51 TRSKTGMKLTPEGRT

-166 YHDILISGNR
+166 YRDILIAGMR
-176 FGELKDD
+176 FEELKA
-183 GKEVSLKELVS
+183 GKEELSLKELVS

-229 TDMILPAVKHNLGLG
+229 TDMILPAVRHNLGLG
-244 FMPHEEGHAAAL
+244 FIPAEFADAELKSGQVFEIKVKEKL
-256 PLTEIVSKLCTL
+256 P
-268 VEHNPDAFE
+268 E
-277 RIVEQSYTTALG
+277 RNIILIYAMEYPQS
-289 SLDEECAFRNEIA
+289 IA
-302 LLSVS
+302 
-307 SAVLCWA
+307 
-314 LKLLKQ
+314 
-320 PDSAQTTHEVCQA
+320 
-333 YINNCLSEWD
+333 
-343 SSLDCNA
+343 A
-350 KEILHKALF
+350 KEF
-359 SASEAG
+359 
-365 DIRFIRYEEVDSSY
+365 
-379 DPERDIVQKKDAFL
+379 QKFL
-393 LKGSLLKS
+393 KEKG
-401 LLHEYA
+401 
-407 PGYSASDVIS
+407 
-417 RLQSEHL
+417 
-424 LSEFSS
+424 
-430 AKKIRIN
+430 N
-437 SGTYVDARLL
+437 
-447 TLKSSCLTEYEDS
+447 
-460 D
+460 

>member
-19 NLTKAATVLKTS
+19 NLTKAATALKTS

-37 TIHKLENELGCRLF
+37 TIHKLEGELGCRLF
-51 TRSKTGMQLTPEGRT
+51 TRRKTGMKLTPEGRT

-166 YHDILISGNR
+166 YRDILIAGMR
-176 FGELKDD
+176 FEELKA
-183 GKEVSLKELVS
+183 GKEELSLKELVS

-213 FEKNS
+213 FEKNG
-218 LTFTPDMELAT
+218 LTFAPDMELAT
-229 TDMILPAVKHNLGLG
+229 TDMILPAVRHNLGLG
-244 FMPHEEGHAAAL
+244 FIPAEFADAELKSGQVFEIKVKEKL
-256 PLTEIVSKLCTL
+256 P
-268 VEHNPDAFE
+268 E
-277 RIVEQSYTTALG
+277 RNIILIYDMEYPQS
-289 SLDEECAFRNEIA
+289 IA
-302 LLSVS
+302 
-307 SAVLCWA
+307 
-314 LKLLKQ
+314 
-320 PDSAQTTHEVCQA
+320 
-333 YINNCLSEWD
+333 
-343 SSLDCNA
+343 A
-350 KEILHKALF
+350 KEF
-359 SASEAG
+359 
-365 DIRFIRYEEVDSSY
+365 
-379 DPERDIVQKKDAFL
+379 QKFL
-393 LKGSLLKS
+393 KEKG
-401 LLHEYA
+401 
-407 PGYSASDVIS
+407 
-417 RLQSEHL
+417 
-424 LSEFSS
+424 
-430 AKKIRIN
+430 N
-437 SGTYVDARLL
+437 
-447 TLKSSCLTEYEDS
+447 
-460 D
+460 

>member
-19 NLTKAATVLKTS
+19 NLTKAATALKTS

-37 TIHKLENELGCRLF
+37 TIHKLEGELGCRLF
-51 TRSKTGMQLTPEGRT
+51 TRSKTGMKLTPEGRT

-166 YHDILISGNR
+166 YRDILIAGKR
-176 FGELKDD
+176 FEELKA
-183 GKEVSLKELVS
+183 GKEELSLKELVS

-200 TAETIT
+200 TAETIS

-244 FMPHEEGHAAAL
+244 FIPAEFADSELKSGQVFEIKVKEKLPERNIILIYDMEYPQSIAAK
-256 PLTEIVSKLCTL
+256 EFQK
-268 VEHNPDAFE
+268 F
-277 RIVEQSYTTALG
+277 
-289 SLDEECAFRNEIA
+289 
-302 LLSVS
+302 
-307 SAVLCWA
+307 
-314 LKLLKQ
+314 LKEKEMVK
-320 PDSAQTTHEVCQA
+320 TREA
-333 YINNCLSEWD
+333 YIN
-343 SSLDCNA
+343 
-350 KEILHKALF
+350 
-359 SASEAG
+359 
-365 DIRFIRYEEVDSSY
+365 
-379 DPERDIVQKKDAFL
+379 
-393 LKGSLLKS
+393 
-401 LLHEYA
+401 
-407 PGYSASDVIS
+407 SDD
-417 RLQSEHL
+417 Q
-424 LSEFSS
+424 
-430 AKKIRIN
+430 
-437 SGTYVDARLL
+437 
-447 TLKSSCLTEYEDS
+447 
-460 D
+460 

>member
-19 NLTKAATVLKTS
+19 NLTKAATALKTS

-37 TIHKLENELGCRLF
+37 TIHKLEGELGCRLF
-51 TRSKTGMQLTPEGRT
+51 TRSKTGMKLTPEGRT

-229 TDMILPAVKHNLGLG
+229 TDMILPAVRHNLGLG
-244 FMPHEEGHAAAL
+244 FIPAEFAASELKSGQVFEIKVKEKL
-256 PLTEIVSKLCTL
+256 P
-268 VEHNPDAFE
+268 E
-277 RIVEQSYTTALG
+277 RNIILIYDMEYPQS
-289 SLDEECAFRNEIA
+289 IA
-302 LLSVS
+302 
-307 SAVLCWA
+307 
-314 LKLLKQ
+314 
-320 PDSAQTTHEVCQA
+320 
-333 YINNCLSEWD
+333 
-343 SSLDCNA
+343 A
-350 KEILHKALF
+350 KEF
-359 SASEAG
+359 
-365 DIRFIRYEEVDSSY
+365 
-379 DPERDIVQKKDAFL
+379 QKFL
-393 LKGSLLKS
+393 KEK
-401 LLHEYA
+401 EM
-407 PGYSASDVIS
+407 
-417 RLQSEHL
+417 
-424 LSEFSS
+424 
-430 AKKIRIN
+430 
-437 SGTYVDARLL
+437 
-447 TLKSSCLTEYEDS
+447 
-460 D
+460 

>member
-19 NLTKAATVLKTS
+19 NLTKAATALKTS

-37 TIHKLENELGCRLF
+37 TIHKLEGELGCRLF
-51 TRSKTGMQLTPEGRT
+51 TRSKTGMKLTPEGRT

-166 YHDILISGNR
+166 YRDILIAGKR
-176 FGELKDD
+176 FEELKA
-183 GKEVSLKELVS
+183 GKEELSLKELVS

-229 TDMILPAVKHNLGLG
+229 TDMILPAVRHNLGLG
-244 FMPHEEGHAAAL
+244 FIPAEFADSELKSGQVFEIKVKEKL
-256 PLTEIVSKLCTL
+256 PERNIILIYD
-268 VEHNPDAFE
+268 VEYP
-277 RIVEQSYTTALG
+277 QS
-289 SLDEECAFRNEIA
+289 IA
-302 LLSVS
+302 
-307 SAVLCWA
+307 
-314 LKLLKQ
+314 
-320 PDSAQTTHEVCQA
+320 
-333 YINNCLSEWD
+333 
-343 SSLDCNA
+343 A
-350 KEILHKALF
+350 KEF
-359 SASEAG
+359 
-365 DIRFIRYEEVDSSY
+365 
-379 DPERDIVQKKDAFL
+379 QKFL
-393 LKGSLLKS
+393 KEK
-401 LLHEYA
+401 EM
-407 PGYSASDVIS
+407 
-417 RLQSEHL
+417 
-424 LSEFSS
+424 
-430 AKKIRIN
+430 
-437 SGTYVDARLL
+437 
-447 TLKSSCLTEYEDS
+447 
-460 D
+460 